1 MATPPQAQPAG
12 RNPQSRV
19 LLIVMIVFAVIV
31 IGGVIF
37 YTIGTQTPSETGAAT
52 PAPERL
58 ESSPTSPEGE
68 ALPPN
73 RRGEP

>member
-1 MATPPQAQPAG
+1 MATPPQARPAG
-12 RNPQSRV
+12 SDAPGRA
-19 LLIVMIVFAVIV
+19 LLIAMVVFAVLV
-31 IGGVIF
+31 IAAVLF
-37 YTIGTQTPSETGAAT
+37 YTVGTQTSSESGAAT

-73 RRGEP
+73 RRGD